1 MNEKT
6 DNKKMI
12 AIVVGIVIALLAVIA
27 GVIIF
32 SNSPAQRLKKQLSL
46 GERYLSEL
54 KYDEAVL
61 AFEEALKIEPRTE
74 AAYIGLANAYIG
86 KEDYESA
93 LAAVERGIEA
103 VGETEAFMALKE
115 DIEEQLRPQ
124 ESEAEQTEDTGEGSA
139 AAKPEVVDW
148 SFDEV
153 SDIWQFS
160 LFGKNV
166 SDWTV
171 DDFGQYLI
179 DNGYVNYFYPES
191 GAWGYSS
198 HGNERMPN
206 AGYMPQNFA
215 SLEGF
220 DQISW
225 SWNIFDDGESKSW
238 HLTKRGTPS
247 DAQDI
252 SLDPNITIPELSSI
266 TEKDFIQRLPKELQL
281 AEGGN
286 SLSVGDGQLV
296 RGENK
301 EENLSVYNIN
311 FDDNSRKYTISFDKD
326 TGEIFG
332 IDLYEKY

>member
-6 DNKKMI
+6 DNKRVI
-12 AIVVGIVIALLAVIA
+12 AIIVGIVIALLAVIA

-124 ESEAEQTEDTGEGSA
+124 ESEAEQTEDTSEGSA

-148 SFDEV
+148 SFDEI
-153 SDIWQFS
+153 SDLWQFDI
-160 LFGKNV
+160 FGKNV
-166 SDWTV
+166 NDWTV
-171 DDFGQYLI
+171 DDFGQYMI
-179 DNGYVNYFYPES
+179 DNGYMNHFDS
-191 GAWGYSS
+191 DLGAWSDVGESYF
-198 HGNERMPN
+198 R
-206 AGYMPQNFA
+206 ADYMLKTSA
-215 SLEGF
+215 SLCGYEWIWHIHSLP
-220 DQISW
+220 DTEW
-225 SWNIFDDGESKSW
+225 S
-238 HLTKRGTPS
+238 LTKPRGLTLDYK
-247 DAQDI
+247 DA
-252 SLDPNITIPELSSI
+252 NINLPEELSLL
-266 TEKDFIQRLPKELQL
+266 TEKDFIQRLPEELQL
-281 AEGGN
+281 GGSFN
-286 SLSVGDGQLV
+286 GGYMHCSEDDKVSYYVFSVH
-296 RGENK
+296 
-301 EENLSVYNIN
+301 
-311 FDDNSRKYTISFDKD
+311 DDHYSYQIEFVKD
-326 TGEIFG
+326 TGDLEG
-332 IDLYEKY
+332 ILSYNSI